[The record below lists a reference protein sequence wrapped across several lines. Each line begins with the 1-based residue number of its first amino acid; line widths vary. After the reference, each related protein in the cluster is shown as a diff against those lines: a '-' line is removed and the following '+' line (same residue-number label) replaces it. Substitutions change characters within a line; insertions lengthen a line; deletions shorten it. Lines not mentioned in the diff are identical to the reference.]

1 MAIDDSNV
9 IDGIAYDGEILI
21 LEVYDHLGFEGE
33 FEFDHITIL
42 QDKLNTYLWYID
54 SKQYLTV
61 YPEKTFT
68 EFIINVHFLK
78 GITDN
83 CQKYIDVSNDKLQ
96 SLKVTI
102 IPIVAHEN
110 S

>member
-1 MAIDDSNV
+1 MTIDDSNM

-33 FEFDHITIL
+33 FEFDHIILL
-42 QDKLNTYLWYID
+42 QDKLNTCLRYIE
-54 SKQYLTV
+54 SKQYLEI

-68 EFIINVHFLK
+68 EVNINVHFLK
-78 GITDN
+78 KITDN
-83 CQKYIDVSNDKLQ
+83 CKRYIDVSNDKLQ

-102 IPIVAHEN
+102 IPIAAHEN
-110 S
+110 L